1 MTTTE
6 TDFGKAGRNLPAAIA
21 VGLGLFS
28 TLIISLFADV
38 RFFAILVAFA
48 TVLAMRELSKTLV
61 VGLSPRMLILLQILA
76 PIIVVAA
83 ALDGVTGLVITFIAS
98 SLLVL
103 SVRLLDGEEAYVHH
117 VTRSIFALVYAPV
130 LASFAVLLSTQTDGA
145 WKVLAFVLLTAATD
159 LGGVMTF
166 VILVGCNDTFGYFVG
181 VLIGKHPMAPTISP
195 KKSWE
200 GFAGALVL
208 QLVVGTL
215 LWIFVFDQSWWEG
228 AIVGFVMMLSATLG
242 DLIESMIKRDL
253 GVKDMGTLLPG
264 HGGVMDRLDSI
275 VINAFVAW
283 VLFGI
288 FL

>member
-6 TDFGKAGRNLPAAIA
+6 TDYGKAGRNLPAAIA

-28 TLIISLFADV
+28 TLIISLFVDV

-48 TVLAMRELSKTLV
+48 TVLAIRELSQTLV
-61 VGLSPRMLILLQILA
+61 VGLSSRMSILLQILA

-98 SLLVL
+98 SFLVL

-159 LGGVMTF
+159 LGGYVAGAIF
-166 VILVGCNDTFGYFVG
+166 
-181 VLIGKHPMAPTISP
+181 GKHPMAPTISP

>member
-1 MTTTE
+1 MTTNQ
-6 TDFGKAGRNLPAAIA
+6 TDYGKAGRNLPAAIA
-21 VGLGLFS
+21 VGLGLFL
-28 TLIISLFADV
+28 TLIISLFTDV

-48 TVLAMRELSKTLV
+48 IVLATRELSQTLV
-61 VGLSPRMLILLQILA
+61 VGLSARMLILLQILA
-76 PIIVVAA
+76 PVIVVAA
-83 ALDGVTGLVITFIAS
+83 AVEGLNGLVITFIAS
-98 SLLVL
+98 SVLVL

-117 VTRSIFALVYAPV
+117 VTRSIFSLIYAPV

-159 LGGVMTF
+159 LGGYIAGALF
-166 VILVGCNDTFGYFVG
+166 
-181 VLIGKHPMAPTISP
+181 GKHPMAPKISP

-208 QLVVGTL
+208 QLVVGAL
-215 LWIFVFDQSWWEG
+215 LWIFIFEQPWWEG
-228 AIVGFVMMLSATLG
+228 ALIGFAMMLTATLG

-253 GVKDMGTLLPG
+253 GVKDMGKLLPG
-264 HGGVMDRLDSI
+264 HGGVMDRLDSL
-275 VINAFVAW
+275 VVNAFVAW

>member
-6 TDFGKAGRNLPAAIA
+6 TDYGKAGRNLPAATA
-21 VGLGLFS
+21 VGLGLFI
-28 TLIISLFADV
+28 TLIISLFTDV
-38 RFFAILVAFA
+38 RFFASLVAFA
-48 TVLAMRELSKTLV
+48 TALAMRELSQSFV

-83 ALDGVTGLVITFIAS
+83 ALDGVSGLVIAFIVS
-98 SLLVL
+98 SVLVL
-103 SVRLLDGEEAYVHH
+103 SVRLLDGEEAYVYH

-145 WKVLAFVLLTAATD
+145 WKVLALALLTAATD
-159 LGGVMTF
+159 LGGYVTGAIF
-166 VILVGCNDTFGYFVG
+166 
-181 VLIGKHPMAPTISP
+181 GKHPMAPQISP
-195 KKSWE
+195 NKTWE
-200 GFAGALVL
+200 GFVGALLL
-208 QLVVGTL
+208 QLVIGVL
-215 LWIFVFDQSWWEG
+215 LWLFVFDQSWWEG

-253 GVKDMGTLLPG
+253 GVKDMGKLLPG
-264 HGGVMDRLDSI
+264 HGGVMDRLDSL
-275 VINAFVAW
+275 VINSFVAW